1 MGGGAVLFSLSNK
14 NINEYIVN
22 DISNELVM
30 LYKYIKNNNSVF
42 HQCLGFNKSG
52 GFSIPYGGMNCNRK
66 DF

>member
-14 NINEYIVN
+14 NIN

-52 GFSIPYGGMNCNRK
+52 GFNIPYEGMNCKRK